1 VARDLPINPRIVEQM
16 AKSTVKN
23 LIDGI
28 VELVTNSDDSYRRIA
43 LKGGYPKG
51 KIVVRVK
58 RKKGGK
64 CVFLSVKDEAE
75 GMSKEELLKALE
87 FAGETSGFT
96 EGRSVRGLFGRGLKE
111 TIIALGRGRI
121 TSVKD
126 RIKVSTEVWFDK
138 TEKKPK
144 YDDVQLAKIEKTDE
158 ANGTLVEIFVDN
170 PRIKIP
176 SFRKFKEQLSTHF
189 ALRDIISSS
198 EREIILIFEDETKGG
213 TPTKYEEILKFSYPE
228 GRLVVSKYITMPN
241 YEDTIRLE
249 IYKVEKPLESPR
261 NNPFGLAGILIKISS
276 AILDNQLFKFDNE
289 TAAFYFYGQALCPG
303 LEERLRSG
311 ETELIDPNRG
321 GLEWKHDYNRTLAE
335 VIERELEPLVTAK
348 KKELEESKPSKIASS
363 TKKALRSLC
372 EKLNRL
378 AKKELE
384 EADLFEFPS
393 EPTPE
398 IDTLTIKPE
407 KANIPYDGRRVFSV
421 YAPVSLILTKK
432 TTKVQI
438 SSDTYYIEPEADIV
452 NLRDHP
458 KYPQLLYYGSFAVKG
473 KVIGAKGKI
482 TAMLKD
488 IRAVAFVEVKEME
501 RRKRGKLKAKKG
513 GIFVDIVPDL
523 SSDPL
528 QRVLYDDG
536 IIRIFVKFPS
546 VSPFLG
552 PGLKGIEKAEG
563 RMLLAELVG
572 EAFCKYIATKK
583 FEIGDV
589 LYVRGSEIDSFFRLL
604 YDLQRKYLPI
614 IQEIIFKWNL

>member
-1 VARDLPINPRIVEQM
+1 MARDLPINPRIVEQM
-16 AKSTVKN
+16 AKSTVKH

-28 VELVTNSDDSYRRIA
+28 VKLVTNSDDSYRRIA

-126 RIKVSTEVWFDK
+126 GIKVTTTVWFDK

-144 YDDVQLAKIEKTDE
+144 YDDVQLAKIEKTEE

-213 TPTKYEEILKFSYPE
+213 TLTKYEEILKFSYPE
-228 GRLVVSKYITMPN
+228 GRLVVSKNITMPD
-241 YEDTIRLE
+241 YGDTIRLE

-289 TAAFYFYGQALCPG
+289 PAALYFYGNAFCPG

-321 GLEWKHDYNRTLAE
+321 GLEWKHDYNKTLAE
-335 VIERELEPLVTAK
+335 VIGGQRKV
-348 KKELEESKPSKIASS
+348 SS
-363 TKKALRSLC
+363 GHI
-372 EKLNRL
+372 
-378 AKKELE
+378 
-384 EADLFEFPS
+384 LFEGK
-393 EPTPE
+393 E
-398 IDTLTIKPE
+398 INNL
-407 KANIPYDGRRVFSV
+407 S
-421 YAPVSLILTKK
+421 
-432 TTKVQI
+432 I
-438 SSDTYYIEPEADIV
+438 SKRYETGISYI
-452 NLRDHP
+452 
-458 KYPQLLYYGSFAVKG
+458 
-473 KVIGAKGKI
+473 
-482 TAMLKD
+482 T
-488 IRAVAFVEVKEME
+488 
-501 RRKRGKLKAKKG
+501 
-513 GIFVDIVPDL
+513 
-523 SSDPL
+523 
-528 QRVLYDDG
+528 
-536 IIRIFVKFPS
+536 
-546 VSPFLG
+546 
-552 PGLKGIEKAEG
+552 
-563 RMLLAELVG
+563 G
-572 EAFCKYIATKK
+572 E
-583 FEIGDV
+583 
-589 LYVRGSEIDSFFRLL
+589 
-604 YDLQRKYLPI
+604 
-614 IQEIIFKWNL
+614 